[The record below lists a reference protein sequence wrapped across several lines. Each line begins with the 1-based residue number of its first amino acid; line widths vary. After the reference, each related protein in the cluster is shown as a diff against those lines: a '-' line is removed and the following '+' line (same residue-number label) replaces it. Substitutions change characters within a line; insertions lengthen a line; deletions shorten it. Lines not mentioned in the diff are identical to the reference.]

1 MNPSGARWDANGLGG
16 GDDDSWD
23 PVWEVKTAI
32 DSLGWTAE
40 MRIPFSQLR
49 YPQDSAEQT
58 WGLQIWRQENR
69 LNEESMWAFWKRTD
83 TGGPARFGHLRGL
96 VIRRSPARPELLPS
110 R

>member
-1 MNPSGARWDANGLGG
+1 MIRRPPRSTLFPYTTLFRSHDPSGRLFYMVTPSGVRYDGNGLGG
-16 GDDDSWD
+16 GEDPSWD

-49 YPQDSAEQT
+49 YPATAEDQT

-69 LNEESMWAFWKRTD
+69 LNELKA
-83 TGGPARFGHLRGL
+83 
-96 VIRRSPARPELLPS
+96 
-110 R
+110 